1 MGAGLC
7 PAPNLPCA
15 DIDLTLNDN
24 GVIVLVSRI
33 AGWMSKTV
41 LVLSIVIF
49 TAIIAGCTGS
59 SVVSPTSIP
68 TLVTTPAPSTAPVQ
82 TPTPTPTTTPTTVPG
97 VPPVALFSYSPPT
110 GSSAPWTVSFVDES
124 MDNPTSWLW
133 DFGDGTI
140 STDVSPMHGYSEPGV
155 YNVSLT
161 VTNAAG
167 SNTISYLVTISATP
181 TH

>member
-1 MGAGLC
+1 MCGYI
-7 PAPNLPCA
+7 PHK
-15 DIDLTLNDN
+15 NDN

-41 LVLSIVIF
+41 PVLSIVIF
-49 TAIIAGCTGS
+49 SVIIAGCTGS
-59 SVVSPTSIP
+59 SVVSPTSVP
-68 TLVTTPAPSTAPVQ
+68 TLVSTPAPSAAPVQ
-82 TPTPTPTTTPTTVPG
+82 TPTPAPIITPTTVPG

-110 GSSAPWTVSFVDES
+110 GSSPWTVSFVDES

-140 STDVSPMHGYSEPGV
+140 STDVSPTHGYSEPGT

-167 SNTISYLVTISATP
+167 SNEISYLITISATP